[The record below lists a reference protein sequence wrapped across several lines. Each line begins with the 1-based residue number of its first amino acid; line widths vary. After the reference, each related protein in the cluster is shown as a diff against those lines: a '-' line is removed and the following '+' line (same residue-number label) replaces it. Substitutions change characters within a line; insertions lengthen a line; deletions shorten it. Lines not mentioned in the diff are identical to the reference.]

1 MFTYVASEFKSGDLA
16 IAGSLEYADL
26 RQQLLP
32 WEQCEPQVADYCLQL
47 DLPPD
52 GKMLVE
58 TLRAELTSLAEQV
71 DRRLPDGQATI
82 TKTGEIRLKRTPTQ
96 RPTKAIRELDAAV
109 TRKLSPR
116 SVLEMLKNASY
127 YAGWTRHF
135 GPLSGSEAKV
145 DDTVAR
151 YIILTFCYG
160 CNLGPAQTARHF
172 RQEISARP
180 VSTPS

>member
-1 MFTYVASEFKSGDLA
+1 M
-16 IAGSLEYADL
+16 
-26 RQQLLP
+26 
-32 WEQCEPQVADYCLQL
+32 
-47 DLPPD
+47 
-52 GKMLVE
+52 
-58 TLRAELTSLAEQV
+58 
-71 DRRLPDGQATI
+71 

-135 GPLSGSEAKV
+135 GPLSSSEAKV
-145 DDTVAR
+145 DGTIAR

-172 RQEISARP
+172 RQEVSAHELSCTNRRHVTATLIERAIRDVINMYAQCVLP
-180 VSTPS
+180 RFWGTGKRAAADGTKNDAI